1 MVNRFDS
8 GTVKVYVLEDRVSD
22 RSDFDIDRSGSVCD
36 RILIAVLN
44 IVVTSE
50 LTLILDRDL

>member
-8 GTVKVYVLEDRVSD
+8 GTVKVFVLEDRVSD

>member
-8 GTVKVYVLEDRVSD
+8 GTVKVFVLEDRVSD

-36 RILIAVLN
+36 RILIVVLN
-44 IVVTSE
+44 IVVS
-50 LTLILDRDL
+50 